1 MDILTLISE
10 NVYLAWLSN
19 SVRLISLELNV
30 LSYIMGLL
38 MGDVRMVNSP
48 TIFVIKFICNFHQ
61 AQFPSLPE

>member
-1 MDILTLISE
+1 MAILTLNSE

-48 TIFVIKFICNFHQ
+48 TIFVVNSYAI
-61 AQFPSLPE
+61 PSSTISKSL